1 MVSSHGFFILAEP
14 VFLLCVAMI
23 WLVVVSSL
31 VQGRERLTRHSVH
44 VIMPE
49 DPLNSRLPGWVPGIL
64 LSTIAFSLW
73 GTWFVSQRIGSVL
86 VTLGAVPFFLLLIVV
101 EFALQRASG

>member
-1 MVSSHGFFILAEP
+1 MVS
-14 VFLLCVAMI
+14 
-23 WLVVVSSL
+23 LVV
-31 VQGRERLTRHSVH
+31 QGGGGGLTRHPVH
-44 VIMPE
+44 VMPE